1 MIEAVSTSPVQ
12 SGSLRPSSQ
21 NGALSP
27 AVEAAVQA
35 DAFFISSRIRV
46 DTELDKA
53 ILEFRS
59 SETGDVIRQYP
70 TESQIRAF
78 QRASQIAAEKE
89 AAALSSQGAQVEQQP
104 SLADTHQPAPVA
116 AAAPV
121 ATGGAVVSTSLSS
134 AGEATVA
141 QSVLV

>member
-1 MIEAVSTSPVQ
+1 M
-12 SGSLRPSSQ
+12 
-21 NGALSP
+21 
-27 AVEAAVQA
+27 QA

-89 AAALSSQGAQVEQQP
+89 AVALSSQGAQVEQQP

-116 AAAPV
+116 AAASV
-121 ATGGAVVSTSLSS
+121 ETGGAVAPTSPSS
-134 AGEATVA
+134 AGEATAA